1 VIVRKLALPLE
12 IQMGDDTVIS
22 DGFFSLT
29 SKEAYRIN
37 VKKIDSDGYATCEI
51 VSPPKLR
58 MQSLSVIFGGD
69 VEHLGTE
76 SSLSRGSGE
85 KLGQY
90 NYYKRPNEFYY
101 AMVEGKNGERKINLG
116 RLANR
121 KSRISIF
128 ARTVARLLNGNE
140 FTRKDII
147 LQIRNG
153 MPRQLTH
160 GQILKSMLF
169 VLTKEG
175 YLERR
180 TANDEHKRPRE
191 YYKTTAKLLNQI
203 KMFSPEQAYS
213 A

>member
-1 VIVRKLALPLE
+1 VRKLKLPLE
-12 IQMGDDTVIS
+12 IQMGDDTVVG

-29 SKEAYRIN
+29 YREASRVHI
-37 VKKIDSDGYATCEI
+37 KSFDSEGYATCEI
-51 VSPPKLR
+51 VPPPKVQR
-58 MQSLSVIFGGD
+58 QSLAVLFGGN

-90 NYYKRPNEFYY
+90 NYYKRPNGFYY

-128 ARTVARLLNGNE
+128 ARIVARLLNGNE
-140 FTRKDII
+140 FTKKDIH
-147 LQIRNG
+147 LQIKNG
-153 MPRQLTH
+153 MPKRLTH
-160 GQILKSMLF
+160 GQLLKSMLF

-175 YLERR
+175 YLEKRI
-180 TANDEHKRPRE
+180 ANDEHKRPRE

-203 KMFSPEQAYS
+203 EIVSPEQA
-213 A
+213 